1 MKNRKCTNGIGK
13 WIYFLCLLLCV
24 FMSCLDLNRTFEM
37 KLVSDNIGS
46 LALPATLAGRD
57 WSGLL
62 EGGIAYYGWGYY
74 ILFTPI
80 FALTHNPVTIY
91 TVVCAI
97 NIIVLGLISVLIF
110 HIAAKFLSLGKSLY
124 VVMLA
129 VVSSG
134 YVTFYAWNFTAEL
147 PSLLVVWLTAWLV
160 LKAYSVADRK
170 KAIIFY
176 SALLALLITYS
187 YNIHTRLI
195 ILLPAVIVACLFF
208 YIVYKKWCIHFPT
221 FLGASALGFL
231 IARILKAEVIN
242 SLWNVSSMNELR
254 NATINVGS
262 YVDRFTGTFKV
273 VLDIWLSNLFKLN
286 LETYGILTICVIVI
300 VVFFYKMF
308 FKRDNDN
315 LTENH
320 LLSEKVFILLS
331 VFGAALA
338 GTIITI
344 PLYYASSI
352 AAGYNQ
358 GIENTQFSALTY
370 IRYYYIYFG
379 PIFVAVVTLIYKK
392 MVLITWGEFIAGI
405 LGSVFL
411 TWYVSTWVFK
421 HLLWGFPN
429 FYYKDFIGE
438 KPYYNLW
445 FSTSILLLAISVTFI
460 LIKCNKIKGIIIV
473 LLLINIGRLCNVS
486 QSSFFDIVPHSSGNA
501 TYAVISEAEKI
512 YDDIPSEFYTISSR
526 RMQFMLNWKKMIYG
540 NLPSEDV
547 EEAIVI
553 SERRDSEG
561 TETLLQLGYQCFVLD
576 ENECIWI
583 RSNKLLE
590 ELSPII
596 SLYKDGTFC
605 LREHLIKYHF
615 MKIGKYVLVN
625 PQGFIEMNIEFPAD
639 GEYTFCLDMDISG
652 EHFME
657 IGYVDVVVNDSV
669 IQTKEL
675 IYIKEAG
682 QAKAE
687 ITFDV
692 ECVEN
697 LTLRVYFNE
706 SAIIRNF
713 ETEYTWSDE

>member
-1 MKNRKCTNGIGK
+1 MKNRKCTIKIGK
-13 WIYFLCLLLCV
+13 WIYLSCFFLCV
-24 FMSCLDLNRTFEM
+24 FINCLDLNRTFEM

-80 FALTHNPVTIY
+80 LALTHNPVTIY
-91 TVVCAI
+91 AAVCAI
-97 NIIVLGLISVLIF
+97 NIIVLGIISVLIF
-110 HIAAKFLSLGKSLY
+110 HIASKFLRLGKSFY

-147 PSLLVVWLTAWLV
+147 PSLLVVWLTAWLI
-160 LKAYSVADRK
+160 LKAYSVVDRK
-170 KAIIFY
+170 KAAICY

-195 ILLPAVIVACLFF
+195 ILLPAVIVGCLLF
-208 YIVYKKWCIHFPT
+208 YIVYRKWCIHFPT

-231 IARILKAEVIN
+231 LARALKAEIIS

-262 YVDRFTGTFKV
+262 YVDRFTGTFKAV
-273 VLDIWLSNLFKLN
+273 IDIWLSNLYKLN
-286 LETYGILTICVIVI
+286 LETYGMMTICVVVI
-300 VVFFYKMF
+300 VPFFCKLLF
-308 FKRDNDN
+308 RKGHED
-315 LTENH
+315 LTENRVI
-320 LLSEKVFILLS
+320 SEKVFILLS

-338 GTIITI
+338 GTIMTL

-352 AAGYNQ
+352 AAGYNE
-358 GIENTQFSALTY
+358 GIENSQFSALTY

-379 PIFVAVVTLIYKK
+379 PVFIAVVTLIYKK
-392 MVLITWGEFIAGI
+392 IVLVTWRKFTLGI
-405 LGSVFL
+405 LGSIFL

-429 FYYKDFIGE
+429 FYYKDYIGE

-445 FSTSILLLAISVTFI
+445 ISTFILLLVLLITFI
-460 LIKCNKIKGIIIV
+460 LIKCNKMKGIIII
-473 LLLINIGRLCNVS
+473 LLLINIGSLCNIS
-486 QSSFFDIVPHSSGNA
+486 QSSFFDIVPNSSGNA

-512 YDDIPSEFYTISSR
+512 HDDIPSEFYSISSR
-526 RMQFMLNWKKMIYG
+526 RMQFMLNWKKMIFG
-540 NLPSEDV
+540 NLPSEEV

-553 SERRDSEG
+553 SERRNSEG
-561 TETLLQLGYQCFVLD
+561 TETLLQLGYQSFVLD
-576 ENECIWI
+576 GDECMWI
-583 RSNKLLE
+583 KGNKLLD

-605 LREHLIKYHF
+605 LRETQIKYHF
-615 MKIGKYVLVN
+615 KKIGKYVMVN

-639 GEYTFCLDMDISG
+639 GEYTFCLDMDVSG

-657 IGYVDVVVNDSV
+657 LGYIDVIVNDSV
-669 IQTKEL
+669 IQTKDL

-682 QAKAE
+682 HAKAE
-687 ITFDV
+687 VIFDV

-697 LTLRVYFNE
+697 MTLRVYFNE
-706 SAIIRNF
+706 SAIVRNF
-713 ETEYTWSDE
+713 ETKYTWSDE